1 MIRVAL
7 CERDR
12 EERERICSMLNR
24 YRLSTEI
31 TEYDASEALFWD
43 METDGAR
50 YDLCFLPSGGAEIS
64 GRLRSIDGD
73 TLLIFLSEGSARRGE
88 ETDGCTLGSVEKPV
102 EEKALCS
109 LLEKAAERLRRY
121 KRRVMVITQRSH
133 TRVLR
138 FDDIEYVSSANH
150 ILRFYLRNGEEQ
162 TCYGRL
168 DQAASQLDPEAF
180 VRCHQSHVVNLT
192 CVAGY
197 SSKAF
202 HMTSGAVIPISRS
215 YTVPVRK
222 AMEEYLFRRKGF
234 DPA

>member
-12 EERERICSMLNR
+12 EERERICSMLDR
-24 YRLSTEI
+24 YQLSTEI
-31 TEYDASEALFWD
+31 TEYDTSEVLLWD

-50 YDLCFLPSGGAEIS
+50 YDLYFLPSSSAEIS
-64 GRLRSIDGD
+64 ERLRGIDGD
-73 TLLIFLSEGSARRGE
+73 ALLVFLSECGTQRRE
-88 ETDGCTLGSVEKPV
+88 EPDSCTLGSAEKPV
-102 EEKALCS
+102 EEKTLCS
-109 LLEKAAERLRRY
+109 LLERAAERLRRY
-121 KRRVMVITQRSH
+121 KRRVIVITQRSH

-150 ILRFYLRNGEEQ
+150 ILRFYLRGGEEQ

-168 DQAASQLDPEAF
+168 DQAASQLDPETF
-180 VRCHQSHVVNLT
+180 VRCHQSHVVNLK
-192 CVAGY
+192 CVTGH

-215 YTVPVRK
+215 YAIPVRK
-222 AMEEYLFRRKGF
+222 AMEEYLFRSKGF

>member
-12 EERERICSMLNR
+12 EERERICSMLDR
-24 YRLSTEI
+24 YQLSTEVA
-31 TEYDASEALFWD
+31 EYDASETLLWD

-50 YDLCFLPSGGAEIS
+50 YDLYFLPSGGGEVSERIR
-64 GRLRSIDGD
+64 GIDGD
-73 TLLIFLSEGSARRGE
+73 ALFIFLSGGIARRRE
-88 ETDGCTLGSVEKPV
+88 EADGCTLGSVEKPV
-102 EEKALCS
+102 EEKALRT

-121 KRRVMVITQRSH
+121 KRRVMVITQRSR

-150 ILRFYLRNGEEQ
+150 ILRFYLRGGEEQ

-168 DQAASQLDPEAF
+168 DQAVPQLDPETF
-180 VRCHQSHVVNLT
+180 VRCHQSHIVNLK
-192 CVAGY
+192 CVAGH
-197 SSKAF
+197 SPKAF

-215 YTVPVRK
+215 YAVPVRK
-222 AMEEYLFRRKGF
+222 AVEEYLFRCKSF